1 MVVKNR
7 ILVLDF
13 CNYDDYPMGG
23 YLTFAKNMMFSFAD
37 DLALVGIT
45 TTYGDP
51 IGKWFKKD
59 IDGIQYDFFA
69 LAYYSKLKTK
79 HIIPDRLVSYLLI
92 KYYQKAIREIGIQNV
107 FIQRQ
112 EVLQAASSMHF
123 LNICYC
129 FAGLE
134 NPLSISK
141 YWYAH
146 HAAQFFEQ
154 KFFKCLKGVTTILAS
169 GDEDAIAEMIQRS
182 KGSVERSKVV
192 KFPSRINTNIY
203 KPNLDSGSRARLGIP
218 EFAKVVIT
226 VGRLAWLK
234 GWKFM
239 LDSFVIYNKIV
250 PESIFYFVGNGE
262 DMSRIKKYVEEMG
275 LSENVFLAGKKDAYE
290 IAEYLN
296 ASDLFIMGSYKEG
309 WSTALIEAIAC
320 GIPACVTN
328 FSSAK
333 EIIIEG
339 KNGYVIEDHNPE
351 LFAEGMFEASKLTRP
366 VFNENVRAFS
376 ANRLKDDLLK
386 HWTLI

>member
-1 MVVKNR
+1 MEVKNR

-13 CNYDDYPMGG
+13 CNYEDYPMGG
-23 YLTFAKNMMFSFAD
+23 YLTFAKNLMFSFGNS
-37 DLALVGIT
+37 LALVGIT
-45 TTYGDP
+45 TTTKDP
-51 IGKWFKKD
+51 IGKWFKKE
-59 IDGIQYDFFA
+59 INGIVYDFFA
-69 LAYYSKLKTK
+69 LAHYSKLKTK
-79 HIIPDRLVSYLLI
+79 HFIPDRLVSYYLI
-92 KYYQKAIREIGIQNV
+92 NHYRRKICEIRIQNV

-112 EVLQAASSMHF
+112 EVLQAANSMRF
-123 LNICYC
+123 KNICYC

-146 HAAQFFEQ
+146 HVAKFFEQ
-154 KFFKCLKGVTTILAS
+154 FFFRCLKGVNTILAS

-182 KGSVERSKVV
+182 KGSVARSKVV
-192 KFPSRINTNIY
+192 KFPSRINTDIFKHN
-203 KPNLDSGSRARLGIP
+203 PDNSGRARFGIP
-218 EFAKVVIT
+218 ESAKVVIT
-226 VGRLAWLK
+226 VGRLAGLK

-239 LDSFVIYNKIV
+239 LDSFVIYNKLV
-250 PESIFYFVGNGE
+250 PESIFYFVGEGE
-262 DMSRIKKYVEEMG
+262 DLVRIKEYVEEKG
-275 LSENVFLAGKKDAYE
+275 LPEKVIMAGKKDPYE

-339 KNGYVIEDHNPE
+339 RNGYVIDEHDTM
-351 LFAEGMFEASKLTRP
+351 LFAKGMIEASRLSRP
-366 VFNENVRAFS
+366 VFNENVKAFS
-376 ANRLKDDLLK
+376 ASRLKEDLLK
-386 HWTLI
+386 YWRL